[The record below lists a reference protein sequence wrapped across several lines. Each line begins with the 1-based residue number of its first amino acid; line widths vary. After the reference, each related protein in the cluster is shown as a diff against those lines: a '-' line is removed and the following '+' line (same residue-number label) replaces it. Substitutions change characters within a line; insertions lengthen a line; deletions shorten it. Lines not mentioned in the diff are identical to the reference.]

1 VEVSTFLALSSLE
14 EGPVCVICTRRSVEG
29 GGSAFMGA
37 LMVSRP
43 SEEREDVTE
52 SGLTSS
58 IRRFFI
64 YENISLIY

>member
-58 IRRFFI
+58 IRMFFI
-64 YENISLIY
+64 NENISLIY